1 MIVHF
6 IYANVPIVC
15 GGRAGWKR
23 TVFFSHTYRSQ
34 YFVWWKGGVEIDGL
48 GRCNCM
54 LQDQRHIARTRTEA
68 NSISWWKGGVEKN
81 GVLFAHVPEPIVLH
95 GGRMGGKEQWF
106 FAHVP
111 ELFCLYGGRTGWKR
125 TVL

>member
-54 LQDQRHIARTRTEA
+54 LQDQRHIARTRTGA
-68 NSISWWKGGVEKN
+68 NSIAWWKDGWERTVVLRTRAGAILFVWWKNRVEKN
-81 GVLFAHVPEPIVLH
+81 GFVTSIL
-95 GGRMGGKEQWF
+95 
-106 FAHVP
+106 
-111 ELFCLYGGRTGWKR
+111 
-125 TVL
+125 